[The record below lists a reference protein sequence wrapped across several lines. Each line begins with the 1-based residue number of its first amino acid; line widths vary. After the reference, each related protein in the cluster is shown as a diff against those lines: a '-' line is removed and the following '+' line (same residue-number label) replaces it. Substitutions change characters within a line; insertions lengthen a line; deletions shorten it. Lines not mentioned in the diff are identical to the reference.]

1 MPLQSFERPLY
12 RETYQPTPALRLPRW
27 VWSLWRW
34 L

>member
-1 MPLQSFERPLY
+1 MQPLHSTLY
-12 RETYQPTPALRLPRW
+12 RETYQPAPPLRLPRW